1 MATSETG
8 LESITKMFTLS
19 DRALHFKALLNVLDP
34 GLCVADGSER
44 ESFSGGGF
52 CDARAVEKPS
62 ASAILLEM
70 IARFQPVENEVVW
83 TALVCR
89 VSSLPHLDLYLWCVR
104 LVFMLFAPQNSP
116 GRSSFLETAHS
127 Y

>member
-1 MATSETG
+1 MSWTRDS
-8 LESITKMFTLS
+8 
-19 DRALHFKALLNVLDP
+19 
-34 GLCVADGSER
+34 VADGSER
-44 ESFSGGGF
+44 ESFSGEGF

-104 LVFMLFAPQNSP
+104 LVFLLFAPQNSP
-116 GRSSFLETAHS
+116 GTSSFLEKAHS